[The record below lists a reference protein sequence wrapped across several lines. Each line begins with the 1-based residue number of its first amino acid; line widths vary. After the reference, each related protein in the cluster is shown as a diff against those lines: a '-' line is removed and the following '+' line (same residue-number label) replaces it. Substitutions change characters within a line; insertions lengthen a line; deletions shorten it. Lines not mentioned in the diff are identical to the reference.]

1 MWIPVIDVLVCKGCG
16 DCVTACPDEAIAI
29 SDKKAL
35 IDYDR
40 CTCCGVC
47 NNICRHGA
55 LTIKI
60 PEMPASLAD
69 GVQLPTLKTELKQLK
84 QELKELRKALRR
96 YPVQQ
101 RI

>member
-1 MWIPVIDVLVCKGCG
+1 MWIPVIDIQTCKGGG
-16 DCVTACPDEAIAI
+16 DCVTACPEHAIAI
-29 SDKKAL
+29 SDKKAV
-35 IDYDR
+35 IDYNR

-69 GVQLPTLKTELKQLK
+69 GVQLPGLKTELKQLK

-96 YPVQQ
+96 YPV
-101 RI
+101 

>member
-1 MWIPVIDVLVCKGCG
+1 MWIPVIDIQICKGCG

-29 SDKKAL
+29 SDKKAV
-35 IDYDR
+35 INYQS

-55 LTIKI
+55 LTIKL
-60 PEMPASLAD
+60 PEMPSSLAD

-96 YPVQQ
+96 YPV
-101 RI
+101 

>member
-1 MWIPVIDVLVCKGCG
+1 MWIPVIDRQVCKGCG
-16 DCVTACPDEAIAI
+16 DCVTACPDHAIAI
-29 SDKKAL
+29 SDKKAV

-40 CTCCGVC
+40 CSCCGVC

-55 LTIKI
+55 LIIKI
-60 PEMPASLAD
+60 PEMPASLKD
-69 GVQLPTLKTELKQLK
+69 GVQLPRLKTELKQLK

-96 YPVQQ
+96 CAVQQ